1 MEAKNWYA
9 SKTLWF
15 NILAL
20 VVAIAGAFG
29 YSGELPQDW
38 AIFAPAIIAVVNM
51 LLRLVVKAEIDGPV
65 ARALRGR

>member
-1 MEAKNWYA
+1 MQSKQWYA

-20 VVAIAGAFG
+20 IVAIAGAFG
-29 YSGELPQDW
+29 YTGELPPEW
-38 AIFAPAIIAVVNM
+38 MLFVPAIVAVINM

-65 ARALRGR
+65 ARALRND